1 MHFTY
6 KYINHEVEELQ
17 ELLDFLFYEVWCK
30 ADGDFD
36 VEKLSGCERLKDI
49 YEALG
54 NIDIDAK
61 GGKSADFFNQHIEK
75 IYAEFLKLNEDQI
88 TQLKEG
94 YSNNNNIEGLCTD
107 KTIQPLLY
115 KQIETEHPDLA
126 KLFKSFYG
134 NLYGSNSPFNL
145 VIFGDLKKKLIP
157 DHYFK
162 LMEANKREVCP
173 FCGLLHLKGNNHGCR
188 EAYDHYLPKAIFPF
202 SPVNFKNLAPMC
214 NECNSSYKTTKI
226 PIEKSNP
233 VEDEETRK
241 LAFYP
246 YAEESPNIE
255 FQVQINTADINSL
268 CPDDIQIEISS
279 DGNDEQVESWIR
291 VFGLEERYK
300 ASLCSPDDGKAW
312 VNSIIEGYD
321 NAVAQGSTLTREQY
335 FEAQY
340 IDAKFQPETEKGFIK
355 APFLEACKDKGI
367 FNVSAI

>member
-6 KYINHEVEELQ
+6 QYINHDIEGLQ

-30 ADGDFD
+30 AAGEFDADKLDGHP
-36 VEKLSGCERLKDI
+36 KLKQI
-49 YEALG
+49 YIDLG
-54 NIDIDAK
+54 NTEGVA
-61 GGKSADFFNQHIEK
+61 ATFFNSHVEN
-75 IYAEFLKLNEDQI
+75 IYAEFLKLDEDQI
-88 TQLKEG
+88 IQLKEG
-94 YSNNNNIEGLCTD
+94 YKNNNNIEGLCTD

-115 KQIETEHPDLA
+115 KQIEAEHPDLA
-126 KLFKSFYG
+126 KLFKDFFG
-134 NLYGSNSPFNL
+134 RLYGSSSPFNL
-145 VIFGDLKKKLIP
+145 SIFGDLKNKLIP

-162 LMEANKREVCP
+162 FMEENKREVCP
-173 FCGLLHLKGNNHGCR
+173 FCGLLHLKANNHGCR

-202 SPVNFKNLAPMC
+202 SPINFKNLAPMC

-233 VEDEETRK
+233 VKNEEARK

-246 YAEESPNIE
+246 YAEDSPNIE

-268 CPDDIQIEISS
+268 CPDDIQIEITSA
-279 DGNDEQVESWIR
+279 GYDEQIESWMR

-321 NAVAQGSTLTREQY
+321 NAVALGSTLTREQY
-335 FEAQY
+335 YDVIYQN
-340 IDAKFQPETEKGFIK
+340 AKIYPETEKGFIK
-355 APFLEACKDKGI
+355 APFLAACKDKGV
-367 FNVSAI
+367 F